1 MRAPLAAFMANVDPD
16 PAYSDE
22 INRLEALGLAAQL
35 AVYDEDWRLAR
46 ELLLRG
52 AGVIKALGLPSQFRI
67 VTATQ
72 LYAEAALEFW
82 HSQPNDTLAP
92 GWIATALGFIAAAA
106 RSFAVVRP
114 KLNWLRGKQAWYG
127 GKRKRAWQYWQT
139 SSDLAVALD
148 MPYDELLVACARSQ
162 LRNDAAARAR
172 AAALQERM
180 QTGQPLEVAH
190 LHPADLHAVD
200 LPPAP

>member
-1 MRAPLAAFMANVDPD
+1 M
-16 PAYSDE
+16 
-22 INRLEALGLAAQL
+22 
-35 AVYDEDWRLAR
+35 
-46 ELLLRG
+46 
-52 AGVIKALGLPSQFRI
+52 
-67 VTATQ
+67 
-72 LYAEAALEFW
+72 
-82 HSQPNDTLAP
+82 
-92 GWIATALGFIAAAA
+92 GFIAAAA

-114 KLNWLRGKQAWYG
+114 KLNWLRGKQAWYS

-162 LRNDAAARAR
+162 LRSDAAAGAR